1 MDNNFNNGQQSYN
14 NQGYGQTNYGPQ
26 GYTQQ
31 NYNGQQGYEQQNYNA
46 GQGYGQQDYNTGQG
60 YGQQGYEQ
68 QNYNAGQGY
77 EQQGYGQ
84 QGYGVQQDYTQQGYI
99 EPNYEPLKK
108 NKKEKNK
115 KSGSKTSVGW
125 LIALCVSI
133 IVIIVGVSIIGFI
146 LVGKKNQINKVKNS
160 SIKLSNA
167 GYTVTYG
174 ELFDKS
180 MDNVKWD
187 YFREDGEK
195 LVQAK
200 GDYANPESSSN
211 EEIIIQFNVDNGVK
225 ISCVAVNDKPYSLA
239 DSERFIERMYITNFG
254 GNEDLITDELFGKSE
269 TATEEAV
276 SEAATEEA
284 AQTTVETST
293 EATEALS
300 ETTTE
305 TTEATTEATTEE
317 QKNEYILKNSSSEY
331 ISEADIKGFTKEQ
344 CRIARNEI
352 YARHGRLFDDESLQ
366 EYFNSCSWYSGY
378 ISPSDFSENSLNAYE
393 KANLQTI
400 IEYEKEMGYR

>member
-31 NYNGQQGYEQQNYNA
+31 NYN
-46 GQGYGQQDYNTGQG
+46 
-60 YGQQGYEQ
+60 GQQGYEQ

-133 IVIIVGVSIIGFI
+133 IVIIVGLSIIGFI

>member
-14 NQGYGQTNYGPQ
+14 NQGYGQQGYVQQGYVQQGYGPQ

-31 NYNGQQGYEQQNYNA
+31 NYN
-46 GQGYGQQDYNTGQG
+46 
-60 YGQQGYEQ
+60 GQQGYEQ

-200 GDYANPESSSN
+200 GDYANPESSSK

-276 SEAATEEA
+276 SESATEEA

-300 ETTTE
+300 ETTTETTE